1 MAGRARFAMDKW
13 IRRRLN
19 FVEFLMH
26 AALIALERSV
36 MKDQPN
42 KGQSDNPLEDY
53 AAEMS
58 EALDGAP
65 VELNETSAKH
75 VEGGQVWMK
84 NSAARSVQAR
94 ALHLEESA
102 AAFVNATSVDAHNGA
117 IAVAVSQESKLVD
130 VANSILVARHV
141 ETQNGRAAVL
151 IAGRVDGEVKTLF
164 TPMTALAAGA
174 GFALTLLFVRQ
185 VLSRLN
191 PFNRNRGA

>member
-1 MAGRARFAMDKW
+1 M
-13 IRRRLN
+13 
-19 FVEFLMH
+19 V
-26 AALIALERSV
+26 ALERSA
-36 MKDQPN
+36 MKNQPDN
-42 KGQSDNPLEDY
+42 GQSENPLEDY

-84 NSAARSVQAR
+84 NSAARSVEAR

-102 AAFVNATSVDAHNGA
+102 AAFVNASSVDAHNGA

-130 VANSILVARHV
+130 VTSSVLVAQHV
-141 ETQNGRAAVL
+141 EAQDVHTIAL
-151 IAGRVDGEVKTLF
+151 IAGRVDGEVKAFF

-174 GFALTLLFVRQ
+174 GFAFALLFIRQ

-191 PFNRNRGA
+191 PFARNRGA